1 MTQMGVDYVKS
12 VERQLAGSRKQKK
25 DYLKKLTA
33 DVAERLEEAP
43 ELDTAALASAFGS
56 PEELAQDFMETLDA
70 KEIKKAFT
78 WKQVV
83 VLGVI
88 AALLIWLGVAIAA
101 IIDAHID
108 NHGYDITVIDDSAD
122 ADIIALEGDKA

>member
-56 PEELAQDFMETLDA
+56 PEELAQDFMETLETA
-70 KEIKKAFT
+70 EIKKAFT
-78 WKQVV
+78 WKHI
-83 VLGVI
+83 VLIGVI
-88 AALLIWLGVAIAA
+88 AALVIWLGVAAA
-101 IIDAHID
+101 AFIDAHIN
-108 NHGYDITVIDDSAD
+108 NHGTGVEYIGDS
-122 ADIIALEGDKA
+122 IISTEEY